1 MMEDFITRSLLMM
14 LGYAYPA
21 FQCFKTMEK
30 SRAHNDELRFWCQY
44 WIIMAILTIL
54 ERVADAVVSWVP
66 MYGELKL
73 AFIIYLWYPKTKGSG
88 YIYDR
93 LLRPFVTDHE
103 TDFET
108 KLTEW
113 RAKAWDLA
121 IFYWQNCTDLGQKSV
136 FQFLEYMSSQSSKK
150 TQSITKK
157 NKRNPPPP
165 PPNDTPTFYKPGKTR
180 KNAYEAPR
188 SNTVQVQ
195 LDDRTEYMH
204 VIDDN
209 MPEELGSHLGG
220 KLHLP
225 HLHLRRSE
233 PHH

>member
-1 MMEDFITRSLLMM
+1 MMEDFITRSLLMI

-30 SRAHNDELRFWCQY
+30 SRAHSDELRFWCQY

-54 ERVADAVVSWVP
+54 ERIADAVISWVP

-88 YIYDR
+88 YIYER

-108 KLTEW
+108 RLTQW
-113 RAKAWDLA
+113 RDKAWDLA
-121 IFYWQNCTDLGQKSV
+121 FFYYQNCSELGKQSFFQV
-136 FQFLEYMSSQSSKK
+136 FEYMAGQSSKK

-157 NKRNPPPP
+157 SKKNPLP
-165 PPNDTPTFYKPGKTR
+165 PPNETPTFYKPGKMKR
-180 KNAYEAPR
+180 H
-188 SNTVQVQ
+188 
-195 LDDRTEYMH
+195 EY
-204 VIDDN
+204 
-209 MPEELGSHLGG
+209 
-220 KLHLP
+220 
-225 HLHLRRSE
+225 
-233 PHH
+233 